1 MSRSAETT
9 IRDLEAQL
17 QVQRTATAYYQHAL
31 NVAFTNLR
39 MMGREDVVKSIQ
51 KESLADTRTALVTL
65 AVVIAP
71 QPVSVT
77 EDDDCLY

>member
-1 MSRSAETT
+1 MTRSTETVVC
-9 IRDLEAQL
+9 DLEAQL
-17 QVQRTATAYYQHAL
+17 VVQRTATAYYQRAL